1 MGRIEERAGHVEE
14 KEGRVDENA
23 GCADVK
29 AKQSLS
35 FAFSKRTRNVLPVVH
50 TFSSPFLHGLTP

>member
-23 GCADVK
+23 CCADVK
-29 AKQSLS
+29 DKQSYCY
-35 FAFSKRTRNVLPVVH
+35 
-50 TFSSPFLHGLTP
+50 